1 MNDMLLIQILRRL
14 LLLVDGNDRGQE
26 EVRKMID
33 QLENGLYLDTDSFR
47 GKSGAEMKN
56 GK

>member
-14 LLLVDGNDRGQE
+14 LLLVDGNDKGQE

-33 QLENGLYLDTDSFR
+33 QLENGLYLDTDSHR
-47 GKSGAEMKN
+47 GKSGVGMKN